1 MTDNTSVKSVE
12 VYPRTENCTVPDLPL
27 RRRRHTTFLTSDPS
41 PSIAICGGV
50 EQGVWTSASCLVL
63 DQANQAWNDTIMG
76 SLTMAR
82 ENGAAVTLNHV
93 GVFIIGGEGTSK
105 TTSEFLAAGRM
116 QWQQGPNIPVN
127 MERPC
132 AVAISASGFLAIYLD
147 NIREFDVLTAGPIS
161 SQGWMSASTWP
172 RLKTSRAGFPGCAK
186 LGQKVIVAGGWSKRR
201 VGESTEILDL
211 VNRQV
216 TQGGNLNA
224 PRHWFHLSTIKEG
237 RVQKIFALAGRTNGF
252 EFINTVEEWVEESST
267 WKAADNLTLSR
278 GLFGTVVL
286 PRELL
291 CPA

>member
-1 MTDNTSVKSVE
+1 MTEYTSVKSVE

-63 DQANQAWNDTIMG
+63 DQANQVWNDTIMG

-105 TTSEFLAAGRM
+105 TTSEFLAAGIM

-132 AVAISASGFLAIYLD
+132 AVAISASGFLAIYHD
-147 NIREFDVLTAGPIS
+147 NIREFDVVTAGPIS
-161 SQGWMSASTWP
+161 SQGWKSASTWP
-172 RLKTSRAGFPGCAK
+172 KLKTSRAGWPGCAK
-186 LGQKVIVAGGWSKRR
+186 LGQKVIVAGGWSQNR
-201 VGESTEILDL
+201 VGEWTEILDL
-211 VNRQV
+211 VTRQV

-224 PRHWFHLSTIKEG
+224 PRHWFHLATIREG
-237 RVQKIFALAGRTNGF
+237 GVQKIFALAGRTNGF
-252 EFINTVEEWVEESST
+252 EFISTVEEWVEESST